1 MRGGERLEIK
11 QGTYEENISNPP
23 SGTSSNRTVIATYGT
38 DTVIFTKNTVINFY
52 SGGFSYVDF
61 TGKFIWSGPGQGG
74 DPWVCCEAITFGDNT
89 PATHIRFDGIR
100 VTNWPGNGTQLGLAA
115 DDIQFKN
122 CRYDNNGQ
130 TLDANNQVGYHFYIK
145 GSNILIEHCELD
157 HSGGYAI
164 HQYYPGDAGG
174 NNIYRNNII
183 HNNGITVSG
192 NQADGILLYSNSS
205 NHRVYN
211 NIIFNHA
218 RGSGIRVVMC
228 TNCKVFNN
236 TVYNNAT
243 GVDVWS
249 SASGTLIKNNIVYGN
264 TRAINNNGI
273 ATSLSNNLTIDPE
286 FVSPSNYDFR
296 LQSTSP
302 AIDAGV
308 SLTEVAT
315 DIRGTSRP
323 QNASYDI
330 GAFEVLR

>member
-1 MRGGERLEIK
+1 
-11 QGTYEENISNPP
+11 
-23 SGTSSNRTVIATYGT
+23 
-38 DTVIFTKNTVINFY
+38 
-52 SGGFSYVDF
+52 
-61 TGKFIWSGPGQGG
+61 
-74 DPWVCCEAITFGDNT
+74 
-89 PATHIRFDGIR
+89 
-100 VTNWPGNGTQLGLAA
+100 
-115 DDIQFKN
+115 
-122 CRYDNNGQ
+122 
-130 TLDANNQVGYHFYIK
+130 
-145 GSNILIEHCELD
+145 
-157 HSGGYAI
+157 
-164 HQYYPGDAGG
+164 
-174 NNIYRNNII
+174 
-183 HNNGITVSG
+183 
-192 NQADGILLYSNSS
+192 
-205 NHRVYN
+205 
-211 NIIFNHA
+211 
-218 RGSGIRVVMC
+218 MC